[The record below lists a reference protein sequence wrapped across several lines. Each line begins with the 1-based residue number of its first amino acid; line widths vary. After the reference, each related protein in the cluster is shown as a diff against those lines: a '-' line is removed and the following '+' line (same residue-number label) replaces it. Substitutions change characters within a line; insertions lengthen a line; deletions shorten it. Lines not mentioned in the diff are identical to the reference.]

1 MKADLGKLAGVIAS
15 VPEGLLLCL
24 EPEGALEDERFNP
37 LRRIW

>member
-24 EPEGALEDERFNP
+24 EPEEALEDERFNP